1 MRTRCPCS
9 GAGQRAPGGR
19 ATWCATCQRYLAT
32 ASAWTDDGMARTGP
46 LDLAF
51 ALALVLAV
59 RPERADRVNGVGLRG
74 GLVLAVTEHPGESER
89 HATGVAT
96 TGLNTVKGDLRHEF
110 RADAHD
116 AERSRRSG
124 LLAIGQGEQP
134 LGLPRQHR
142 VGETLER
149 LAEHDELAGL
159 GIASA
164 EVQVR
169 QPARTPSVAPLR

>member
-9 GAGQRAPGGR
+9 GADPRAPGGR
-19 ATWCATCQRYLAT
+19 AASCATCQRYLAT

-51 ALALVLAV
+51 ALAFVVAV
-59 RPERADRVNGVGLRG
+59 RPERADRVDGVGLRG
-74 GLVLAVTEHPGESER
+74 GLVIAVTEHPGEPECD
-89 HATGVAT
+89 ATWVAT
-96 TGLNTVKGDLRHEF
+96 AGLNTVEGDLRHEL

-116 AERSRRSG
+116 AERPRGRG
-124 LLAIGQGEQP
+124 LLAVCQGEQP

-149 LAEHDELAGL
+149 LAEH
-159 GIASA
+159 
-164 EVQVR
+164 
-169 QPARTPSVAPLR
+169 